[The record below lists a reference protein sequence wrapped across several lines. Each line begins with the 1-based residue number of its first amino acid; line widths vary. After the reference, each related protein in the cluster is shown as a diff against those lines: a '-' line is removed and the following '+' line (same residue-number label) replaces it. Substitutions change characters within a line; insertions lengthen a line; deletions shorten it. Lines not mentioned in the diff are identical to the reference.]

1 VSVEPFSSLDRTTLR
16 ERALVALRS
25 AITSGKYRPG
35 DHLGEEELARHLGI
49 SRGTVREA
57 MRHLQQ
63 EGLVTPGNR
72 GKLRVNRL
80 SPEEIRELFQVRA
93 ALEGLAA
100 TRIIGSPNRA
110 EAVTALRGALSKLF
124 NADAEADLA
133 ARVEADL
140 GFHLLLCQ
148 LSGNSMLVDSWR
160 HLEGRMRVT
169 IMNGHFD
176 RFQLMSRD
184 HHTPI
189 VDAIESGDALAA
201 SRVVEQHMSVAA
213 EKFAAAAE
221 RLAEG
226 TAQPT

>member
-1 VSVEPFSSLDRTTLR
+1 VSVEPLSNLDRTTLR
-16 ERALVALRS
+16 ERALAALRA
-25 AITSGKYRPG
+25 AITSGRYRPG
-35 DHLGEEELARHLGI
+35 DHLGEEELAKHLGI

-63 EGLVTPGNR
+63 EGLVTSGNR

-80 SPEEIRELFQVRA
+80 SPDEIRELFQVRA
-93 ALEGLAA
+93 SLEGLAA
-100 TRIIGSPNRA
+100 TRIIESPDRDA
-110 EAVTALRGALSKLF
+110 AVKALREALSKLY

-148 LSGNSMLVDSWR
+148 LSKNSMLVDSWR

-189 VDAIESGDALAA
+189 VDAIERGDALSAT
-201 SRVVEQHMSVAA
+201 RVVEQHMSVAA
-213 EKFAAAAE
+213 EKFATAAE
-221 RLAEG
+221 TLAQ
-226 TAQPT
+226 AQANG